1 MSSQN
6 KPSSQ
11 DPRSSTS
18 PTETDLVPKTMDSTA
33 TSPDDSSMSHQVSS
47 TGHSQP
53 RALVETQKASSPDL
67 TPETP
72 PNCSTSTE
80 SPYRSASNQSAKLTT
95 TTTGQKRPLP
105 SARLKG
111 SIHKPFRSPLR
122 TTQPIDAKPTA
133 VAMKKNPEQVL
144 RTQGT
149 TTVTPTLALTP
160 KSTPHTRPAPAKPST
175 TNTPSVSKRAPFRP
189 PLSRSQQGPPSN
201 DTAYGR
207 LIQIQTLQVRVKE
220 LQSSI
225 RKGRQILKQQQKNET
240 PIEELTA
247 KWKKASQE
255 GAQVLLKYVEQ
266 QSPFGG
272 WSDNDD
278 NGSDGRTSMTGGFYG
293 YGSHQLP
300 WSFTPDLLMTGVS
313 SLQELGPEGLQAME
327 EYIEHQD
334 VQQDLPTVDEAIRS
348 RSRPEVTAM
357 LHPLTKMTSMQKL
370 LLGLGIDLDVIGY
383 DPEQDAFVS

>member
-1 MSSQN
+1 M
-6 KPSSQ
+6 
-11 DPRSSTS
+11 
-18 PTETDLVPKTMDSTA
+18 TA
-33 TSPDDSSMSHQVSS
+33 N
-47 TGHSQP
+47 
-53 RALVETQKASSPDL
+53 ASSPDL

-80 SPYRSASNQSAKLTT
+80 APYKSTSNQSAMLTA

-105 SARLKG
+105 SARPKG
-111 SIHKPFRSPLR
+111 SVHKPFRSPLR
-122 TTQPIDAKPTA
+122 TTQPTDAKPATM
-133 VAMKKNPEQVL
+133 VMEKKPEQAL
-144 RTQGT
+144 RTQGI
-149 TTVTPTLALTP
+149 TTVTPTLALTS
-160 KSTPHTRPAPAKPST
+160 KSTPHIRPATAKPST
-175 TNTPSVSKRAPFRP
+175 TNVPSVSKRAPFRP

-207 LIQIQTLQVRVKE
+207 LIQIQTLQARVKE

-225 RKGRQILKQQQKNET
+225 RKGQQILKQQEKNET

-255 GAQVLLKYVEQ
+255 GAQVLLEKYVEQ
-266 QSPFGG
+266 QSAFGG
-272 WSDNDD
+272 WSANDD
-278 NGSDGRTSMTGGFYG
+278 NGSDGRTPMTRGFRG
-293 YGSHQLP
+293 YDFHQLP
-300 WSFTPDLLMTGVS
+300 WSYTPDSLMAGVS
-313 SLQELGPEGLQAME
+313 SLQELGMEGLQAME

-357 LHPLTKMTSMQKL
+357 PRPLTKMTSMQKL
-370 LLGLGIDLDVIGY
+370 LLGLGIGLDVIGY